1 MLRKLDTFA
10 DTMRF
15 YRNTTNAVV
24 QVLYHVFVEKRYADK
39 VIESVLK
46 QDPRWGA
53 RDRRF
58 VAETSYEIIR
68 WWRLISECA
77 DVKEINEAGIW
88 KIFGT
93 WCIISDID
101 PPSWEELGDL
111 EPTRIRK
118 NYDRLQKIFKVRES
132 IPDWMD
138 KLGFTELPERWEK
151 EIQALNEQ
159 AHVVMRANTIKTN
172 RGELQKLL
180 QQQNIETHALDWAP
194 DALVLGKRQNVF
206 RFQLFKDGFFELQDA
221 ASQDVARFLQ
231 VEPGMRVIDAC
242 AGAGG
247 KSLHLAALMKNKGK
261 VIALDPEQWKLDE
274 LRKRARRAGAGNI
287 EPKAIDSAKVVKRLH
302 GTADRLLLDVPCS
315 GLGVLKRNPDAKW
328 KLSSEFIQSVKQ
340 TQQLLLESYSPM
352 LKAGGLM
359 VYSTCSI
366 LPGEDEK
373 QIELFLNNHKD
384 KFELINEKRHW
395 PSEGF
400 DGFYMAL
407 LRKHH

>member
-1 MLRKLDTFA
+1 
-10 DTMRF
+10 MRF
-15 YRNTTNAVV
+15 YRNTTNAVI
-24 QVLYHVFVEKRYADK
+24 QVLWHVFAEKRYADK

-77 DVKEINEAGIW
+77 GIRGITDIREITEENIW
-88 KIFGT
+88 KVFGT
-93 WCIISDID
+93 WCIISAIE
-101 PPSWEELGDL
+101 PPDWQELKDV
-111 EPTRIRK
+111 EPGRIRK
-118 NYDRLQKIFKVRES
+118 NYERLQQVFKVRES

-138 KLGFTELPERWEK
+138 EMGRAELPDKWEQ
-151 EIQALNEQ
+151 EMQALNEQ
-159 AHVVMRANTIKTN
+159 AHVVMRANSLKTS
-172 RGELQKLL
+172 RTELKKLL
-180 QQQNIETHALDWAP
+180 LQQNIETHIVDWAP
-194 DALVLGKRQNVF
+194 DALVLDKRQNVF

-221 ASQDVARFLQ
+221 ASQDVAAFLD

-247 KSLHLAALMKNKGK
+247 KTLHLAALLKNKGK
-261 VIALDPEQWKLDE
+261 IIAMDLEQWKLDE
-274 LRKRARRAGAGNI
+274 LKKRARRAGASNI
-287 EPKAIDSAKVVKRLH
+287 EPKCIDSSKTIKRLY

-328 KLSSEFIQSVKQ
+328 KLNPAFIESVKVKQ
-340 TQQLLLESYSPM
+340 VQVLESYSPL
-352 LKAGGLM
+352 LKPGGCM
-359 VYSTCSI
+359 VYSTCSL
-366 LPGEDEK
+366 LPSEDEK
-373 QIELFLNNHKD
+373 QIELFLSKHKNE
-384 KFELINEKRHW
+384 FELVKEKRHW

-407 LRKHH
+407 LKKLK

>member
-1 MLRKLDTFA
+1 
-10 DTMRF
+10 MRF
-15 YRNTTNAVV
+15 YRNTTNAVI

-77 DVKEINEAGIW
+77 EVTEVTEASLW
-88 KIFGT
+88 KVLGT
-93 WCIISDID
+93 WCVISDIE
-101 PPSWEELGDL
+101 PPAWEELHAV
-111 EPTRIRK
+111 EPNRVRK
-118 NYDRLQKIFKVRES
+118 NYDRLQQIFKVRES

-138 KLGFTELPERWEK
+138 KLGYAELPDRWEK
-151 EIQALNEQ
+151 EMRALNEQ
-159 AHVVMRANTIKTN
+159 AHVVMRANTLKTT
-172 RGELQKLL
+172 RLELKKLL
-180 QQQNIETHALDWAP
+180 LQQNIETHLLDWAP
-194 DALVLGKRQNVF
+194 DALVMDKRQNVF

-261 VIALDPEQWKLDE
+261 VIAMDLEQWKLDE
-274 LRKRARRAGAGNI
+274 LKKRARRAGASNI
-287 EPKAIDSAKVVKRLH
+287 EPKVIDSTKVIKRLQ
-302 GTADRLLLDVPCS
+302 GAADRLLLDVPCS
-315 GLGVLKRNPDAKW
+315 GMGVLKRNPDAKW
-328 KLSSEFIQSVKQ
+328 KLSPEFLQSVKQ
-340 TQQLLLESYSPM
+340 TQQQLLESYSPM
-352 LKAGGLM
+352 LKVGGLM
-359 VYSTCSI
+359 VYSTCSL
-366 LPGEDEK
+366 LPGENE
-373 QIELFLNNHKD
+373 QQVQLFLEQHRGQ
-384 KFELINEKRHW
+384 FELVNEKRHW

-407 LRKHH
+407 LKKLAN